1 MTDIQFHYYNLLP
14 LDLLELKAFITKT
27 DFPLTPVSLV
37 GAGDFFMRWSHLEYF
52 GGLLNQFQNLKEA
65 ASLYLGPL

>member
-37 GAGDFFMRWSHLEYF
+37 GAGDFLR
-52 GGLLNQFQNLKEA
+52 
-65 ASLYLGPL
+65 LYNRY